1 MKPVRRLLLVIVG
14 WLLLIVAATPLLAAE
29 ESSPEPADTLAGTL
43 FRWLNFALVFGA
55 FAYVLRKFGA
65 PYFRNRAQDIF
76 RSIQDAREAR
86 DAAERELHEA
96 TEKLSAIGVEI
107 QDMRRAAAQD
117 SAAEGERIRALALN
131 DTQKIAQAARGEI
144 EAAERAGR
152 QEVRAI
158 AARLATERAA
168 RLLHEQINVA
178 VESVLFRSFVRE
190 LERTAP

>member
-1 MKPVRRLLLVIVG
+1 MKPVRRLLPVIVA
-14 WLLLIVAATPLLAAE
+14 WLFLIVAATPLLAAE

-55 FAYVLRKFGA
+55 LAYVLRKFGA

-96 TEKLSAIGVEI
+96 TEKLSAVGLEI

-117 SAAEGERIRALALN
+117 SAAEGERIRALALKEA
-131 DTQKIAQAARGEI
+131 QKIAQAARGEI

-152 QEVRAI
+152 QELRAI

-168 RLLHEQINVA
+168 RLLREQINVA

>member
-1 MKPVRRLLLVIVG
+1 MKPVRRLLPVIVG

-29 ESSPEPADTLAGTL
+29 ESSPEPADTPAGTL

-55 FAYVLRKFGA
+55 FAYVLSKFGA

-76 RSIQDAREAR
+76 KSIQDAREAR
-86 DAAERELHEA
+86 DAANRELREA
-96 TEKLSAIGVEI
+96 TEKLSAVGLEI

-131 DTQKIAQAARGEI
+131 ETQKIAQAARGEI
-144 EAAERAGR
+144 EAAERVGR
-152 QEVRAI
+152 QELRAI

-168 RLLHEQINVA
+168 GLLHEQINVA

>member
-1 MKPVRRLLLVIVG
+1 MKPVRRLLSVIVG

-55 FAYVLRKFGA
+55 FAYVLSKFGA

-86 DAAERELHEA
+86 DAAKRELHEA
-96 TEKLSAIGVEI
+96 TEKLSAVGLEI
-107 QDMRRAAAQD
+107 QDMHRAAAQD

-131 DTQKIAQAARGEI
+131 ETQKIAQAARGEI
-144 EAAERAGR
+144 AAAERAGR